1 MNKITI
7 DNYQLLAMRTCLPSC
22 RNKEYAYYG
31 YISEWHEY
39 RSKVYGYFAKKI
51 RGDSEEKLL
60 QVREQIKGELGD
72 CFWFIAL
79 KCELE
84 GIDFA
89 EIFRLKTAITN
100 SDIAEEKLKIT
111 SACLGCKMDVLDVLQ
126 YNIDKLASRAER
138 GVIKGNGDER

>member
-7 DNYQLLAMRTCLPSC
+7 DNYQEHAMRTCLPSC
-22 RNKEYAYYG
+22 KNKEYAYYG

-39 RSKVYGYFAKKI
+39 RAKVYGYFAKKI

-84 GIDFA
+84 GVDFA

-100 SDIAEEKLKIT
+100 SDIAEEMLKIT
-111 SACLGCKMDVLDVLQ
+111 SACQGCKFDVLDVLQ

>member
-7 DNYQLLAMRTCLPSC
+7 DNYQEHAMRTCLPSC
-22 RNKEYAYYG
+22 RNKEYADYG

-39 RSKVYGYFAKKI
+39 RSKLYGYFAKKI
-51 RGDSEEKLL
+51 RGDSIEKLI
-60 QVREQIKGELGD
+60 QVKQQIKDELGD

-84 GIDFA
+84 KVNFA
-89 EIFRLKTAITN
+89 KIYILRN
-100 SDIAEEKLKIT
+100 SIKNNEIAEEILKLCD
-111 SACLGCKMDVLDVLQ
+111 ACKKCKFEVEDVLQ
-126 YNIDKLASRAER
+126 RNIDKLASRAER